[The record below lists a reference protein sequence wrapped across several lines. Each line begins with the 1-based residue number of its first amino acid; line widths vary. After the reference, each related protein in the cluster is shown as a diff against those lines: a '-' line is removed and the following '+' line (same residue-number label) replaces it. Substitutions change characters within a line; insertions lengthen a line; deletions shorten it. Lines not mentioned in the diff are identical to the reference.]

1 MASNVVDRM
10 KEVVEIL
17 EKQDGIT
24 TIVVKEE
31 QTKILGM
38 VVCGGEV

>member
-1 MASNVVDRM
+1 M

-24 TIVVKEE
+24 TIVVEEE

-38 VVCGGEV
+38 VCGGEV